1 VAWPRA
7 NVISFRSYSGKL
19 FAFKVASVLS
29 PDSELLSADL
39 VLVSEADFRAF
50 FEYPAGHYTDIALS
64 VANPLEVRNIAAKL
78 AEALP
83 DSRPILR
90 EEVLRTYQ
98 SVFDWREGIVLTVLS
113 GAILAFVILAWEK
126 ASGLS
131 AEEKREIG
139 ILKAIGWETGDVIR
153 MKTVGRPA
161 DFTDRLPARFCRRL
175 HSRLPLRRPHLRA
188 GIEGLGRAL
197 PALYAGACG
206 RRPADRHFVLFHGLS
221 LHSCGAGAD
230 LASRDYRPRCGDAM
244 IELSNIKKAFNQ
256 GKPNEYWALNGIDLT
271 LEAGKVTAFRGPSG
285 SGKTTLLT
293 LVGCLSRPTS
303 GRVRF
308 RGEDISGLPE
318 RFLTEIRRQS
328 FGFIFQQ
335 FNLIKGLSA
344 LENVILPGFPTGR
357 PRAELVASA
366 SQLFAQLK
374 LEHRLH
380 AKVEWLSG
388 GEQQRV
394 AIARALI
401 NNPQVIIADEPTAN
415 LDTALSREFMAIL
428 ESFTAAGKTVLLT
441 SHDPLVVES
450 SAVHRVVG
458 IRDGKLTD
466 D

>member
-1 VAWPRA
+1 
-7 NVISFRSYSGKL
+7 
-19 FAFKVASVLS
+19 
-29 PDSELLSADL
+29 
-39 VLVSEADFRAF
+39 
-50 FEYPAGHYTDIALS
+50 
-64 VANPLEVRNIAAKL
+64 
-78 AEALP
+78 
-83 DSRPILR
+83 
-90 EEVLRTYQ
+90 
-98 SVFDWREGIVLTVLS
+98 
-113 GAILAFVILAWEK
+113 
-126 ASGLS
+126 
-131 AEEKREIG
+131 
-139 ILKAIGWETGDVIR
+139 
-153 MKTVGRPA
+153 
-161 DFTDRLPARFCRRL
+161 
-175 HSRLPLRRPHLRA
+175 
-188 GIEGLGRAL
+188 
-197 PALYAGACG
+197 
-206 RRPADRHFVLFHGLS
+206 
-221 LHSCGAGAD
+221 
-230 LASRDYRPRCGDAM
+230 M
-244 IELSNIKKAFNQ
+244 IELANIKKAFNQ

-293 LVGCLSRPTS
+293 LVGGLSRPTS

-366 SQLFAQLK
+366 CQLFAQLK

-466 D
+466 N